1 MKKIYISGQITG
13 LAPVDALDNF
23 DIAAYQCVEMFLL
36 FRKHIVNPLDLKPF
50 LGIKCWLCYII
61 TDVYYL
67 RKCTHIAMQKNWIN
81 SKGAVIEYFI
91 AKFILKLEVIWL

>member
-13 LAPVDALDNF
+13 IKIEWAKQNF
-23 DIAAYQCVEMFLL
+23 HFAAREAGKY
-36 FRKHIVNPLDLKPF
+36 HAADSIVNPIYLKPF
-50 LGIKCWLCYII
+50 LGVKCWLCYMI
-61 TDVYYL
+61 TDVYHL
-67 RKCTHIAMQKNWIN
+67 RKCTHIAMQKNWIR

>member
-13 LAPVDALDNF
+13 LCENDFLDNF
-23 DIAAYQCVEMFLL
+23 HDAKQQMFSM
-36 FRKHIVNPLDLKPF
+36 FGFVNMTHINPLDLKPF
-50 LGIKCWLCYII
+50 LGVKCWLCYMI

-67 RKCTHIAMQKNWIN
+67 RKCTHIAMQNNWIH